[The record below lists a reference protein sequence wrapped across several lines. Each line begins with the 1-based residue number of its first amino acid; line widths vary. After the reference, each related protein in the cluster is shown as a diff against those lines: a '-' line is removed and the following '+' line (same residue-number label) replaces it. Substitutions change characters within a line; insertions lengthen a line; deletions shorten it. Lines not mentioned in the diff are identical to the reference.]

1 MKTLTPEQQLL
12 FDSETAGLQ
21 HAYINVSQEF
31 ITSLGFDMVRYHEIA
46 NLRGDEAELEVYED
60 KQGRKIIMLIVTQ
73 VTASE
78 GDLLHISCY
87 ASPELMPLIEEEAR
101 KYR

>member
-1 MKTLTPEQQLL
+1 MKALTPEQQLL

-21 HAYINVSQEF
+21 HAYFDVSEEF
-31 ITSLGFDMVRYHEIA
+31 ISSLGFDMLRYHQIA
-46 NLRGDEAELEVYED
+46 NQRGDEAELEVYED
-60 KQGRKIIMLIVTQ
+60 KQGRKIIILIVTQ

-87 ASPELMPLIEEEAR
+87 ASPELMPLIEEESKR
-101 KYR
+101 YE